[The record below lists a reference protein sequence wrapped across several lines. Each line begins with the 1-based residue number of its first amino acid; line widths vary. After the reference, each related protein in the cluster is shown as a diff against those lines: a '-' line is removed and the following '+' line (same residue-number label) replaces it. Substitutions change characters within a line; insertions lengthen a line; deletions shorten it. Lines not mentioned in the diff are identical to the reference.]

1 MKLLFS
7 LLLPVVKIVSI
18 ENVRNKHA
26 EISIQAEDFDH
37 GVEVNLLESNNLED
51 GAVVTF
57 SGRVRNNNLGLKV
70 KGLFLEHYPDMTEK
84 LLAEI
89 IETAKQRWD
98 IGRVKVIHRIG
109 QLAIGE
115 QIVFVGVTSKH
126 RQDAFAANE
135 FIMDFLKVKAPFWKK
150 ELTELG
156 ETWLEAK
163 TSDKEKAQAWS
174 K

>member
-1 MKLLFS
+1 
-7 LLLPVVKIVSI
+7 VVKLVKIDTTI
-18 ENVRNKHA
+18 NKYA
-26 EISIQAEDFDH
+26 EISIQVEDFDH
-37 GVEVNLLESNNLED
+37 GFEVNLLENDNVED

-89 IETAKQRWD
+89 IETAKQRWN

-156 ETWLEAK
+156 ESWLAAK